1 MKVTAI
7 IQRVRNL
14 LQDNT
19 AVPRWSN
26 NDLLDAY
33 NEALLAV
40 VQNRP
45 DVNSQLLA
53 FTCQAQ
59 AVQSLPP
66 GTYRLLDIVDNPST
80 GRTVIATT
88 RSSLDSLLPNW
99 TTATGES
106 VEQYVY
112 DQKSPSVFY
121 VYPVPPADHQLNLLV
136 SHAPARIAITNFDTD
151 IQLFSLDELWLN
163 PVINYMLFRAFSM
176 DMETEANMQQAQSYL
191 AMFAN
196 NLGLKWN
203 VDQMFR
209 QMLQGS
215 IGEN

>member
-1 MKVTAI
+1 M
-7 IQRVRNL
+7 
-14 LQDNT
+14 
-19 AVPRWSN
+19 PRWSN

-45 DVNSQLLA
+45 DVNSQLLP

-66 GTYRLLDIVDNPST
+66 GTYRLLDIVDNPAT
-80 GRTVIATT
+80 GRTVMATT
-88 RSSLDSLLPNW
+88 RSSLDSLLP
-99 TTATGES
+99 TGPE
-106 VEQYVY
+106 VEQCIY
-112 DQKSPSVFY
+112 DQKSPTVFY

-136 SHAPARIAITNFDTD
+136 SQAPARITITDFEADT
-151 IQLFSLDELWLN
+151 QLFSIDELWLN

-176 DMETEANMQQAQSYL
+176 DMETQANMQQAQGYL

-196 NLGLKWN
+196 DLGLKWN
-203 VDQMFR
+203 VDQLFR
-209 QMLQGS
+209 QMLQGKVE
-215 IGEN
+215 G

>member
-1 MKVTAI
+1 MEVIAI

-19 AVPRWSN
+19 PVPRWTNS
-26 NDLLDAY
+26 DLLDAY

-53 FTCQAQ
+53 YTCQAQ

-66 GTYRLLDIVDNPST
+66 GTYRLLDIVDNPAS

-99 TTATGES
+99 TTATAAD

-121 VYPVPPADHQLNLLV
+121 VYPVPPANHTLNLLV
-136 SHAPARIAITNFDTD
+136 SQAPARIVITDFDTD
-151 IQLFSLDELWLN
+151 TQVFSLDDLWLN

-176 DMETEANMQQAQSYL
+176 DMETEATMQQAQSYL

-196 NLGLKWN
+196 DLGLKWN

-209 QMLQGS
+209 QMLQGKVD
-215 IGEN
+215 G

>member
-1 MKVTAI
+1 MKVISI

-19 AVPRWSN
+19 TVPRWSN

-53 FTCQAQ
+53 FTCQEQ

-66 GTYRLLDIVDNPST
+66 GTYRLLDIVDNPGT

-99 TTATGES
+99 ITATGTE
-106 VEQYVY
+106 VEQFVY
-112 DQKSPSVFY
+112 DQKSPAVFY
-121 VYPVPPADHQLNLLV
+121 VYPVPPANHQLNLLV
-136 SHAPARIAITNFDTD
+136 SQAPARITITDFETDT
-151 IQLFSLDELWLN
+151 QLLSLNELWLN

-196 NLGLKWN
+196 DLGLKWN

-209 QMLQGS
+209 QMLQGKVE
-215 IGEN
+215 G

>member
-45 DVNSQLLA
+45 DVNSQLLP
-53 FTCQAQ
+53 FTCQAR
-59 AVQSLPP
+59 ALQSLPP
-66 GTYRLLDIVDNPST
+66 GTYRLLDIVDNPAT
-80 GRTVIATT
+80 GRTVMATT

-99 TTATGES
+99 TKATGLE
-106 VEQYVY
+106 VEQFVY
-112 DQKSPSVFY
+112 DQKSPTVFY

-136 SHAPARIAITNFDTD
+136 SQAPARITITDFEADT
-151 IQLFSLDELWLN
+151 QLFSLDELWLN

-176 DMETEANMQQAQSYL
+176 DMETQANMQQAQSYL

-196 NLGLKWN
+196 DLGLKWN
-203 VDQMFR
+203 TDQIFR
-209 QMLQGS
+209 QMLQGKVE
-215 IGEN
+215 G

>member
-1 MKVTAI
+1 MKVISI

-14 LQDNT
+14 LQDNGS
-19 AVPRWSN
+19 VPRWSN

-45 DVNSQLLA
+45 DVNSKLVT
-53 FTCQAQ
+53 FNCQAQ
-59 AVQSLPP
+59 ALQSLPP

-80 GRTVIATT
+80 GRTVMATT
-88 RSSLDSLLPNW
+88 RNSLDSLLPTW
-99 TTATGES
+99 TNDTGDE

-112 DQKSPSVFY
+112 DQKSPNVFY
-121 VYPVPPADHQLNLLV
+121 VYPVPAADHPINLLV
-136 SHAPARIAITNFDTD
+136 SQAPARIFITDFATDTQTLS
-151 IQLFSLDELWLN
+151 INELWLN
-163 PVINYMLFRAFSM
+163 PVINFMLFRAYAM

-191 AMFAN
+191 AIFAN
-196 NLGLKWN
+196 DLGLKWS

-209 QMLQGS
+209 QTLQGKLE
-215 IGEN
+215 G

>member
-1 MKVTAI
+1 MKVTEI
-7 IQRVRNL
+7 IQRVRDL

-19 AVPRWSN
+19 AVPRWTN
-26 NDLLDAY
+26 ANLLDAY

-45 DVNSQLLA
+45 DVNSQLLP

-99 TTATGES
+99 TTANGEN

-121 VYPVPPADHQLNLLV
+121 VYPVPPADHPLNLLV
-136 SHAPARIAITNFDTD
+136 SQAPARIAITDFDTD
-151 IQLFSLDELWLN
+151 TQLFSLDELWIN

-196 NLGLKWN
+196 DLGLKWN
-203 VDQMFR
+203 VDQLFR
-209 QMLQGS
+209 QMLQGKVE
-215 IGEN
+215 G

>member
-1 MKVTAI
+1 MKVTTI

-19 AVPRWSN
+19 AVPRWTN
-26 NDLLDAY
+26 NDLLDCY

-45 DVNSQLLA
+45 DVNSQVVA
-53 FTCQAQ
+53 FACQAQ

-99 TTATGES
+99 TTATGEN
-106 VEQYVY
+106 VEQFVY
-112 DQKSPSVFY
+112 DQKSPAVFY
-121 VYPVPPADHQLNLLV
+121 VYPVPPVDHQLNLLV
-136 SHAPARIAITNFDTD
+136 SQAPERIVITDFDTD
-151 IQLFSLDELWLN
+151 TQSLSLNELWLN
-163 PVINYMLFRAFSM
+163 PVINYMLFRAYSM
-176 DMETEANMQQAQSYL
+176 DMETEANARQAQSYL
-191 AMFAN
+191 SLFAN
-196 NLGLKWN
+196 DLGLKWN

-209 QMLQGS
+209 QMLQGKVE
-215 IGEN
+215 G

>member
-1 MKVTAI
+1 M
-7 IQRVRNL
+7 
-14 LQDNT
+14 
-19 AVPRWSN
+19 PRWSN

-45 DVNSQLLA
+45 DVNSQLLP
-53 FTCQAQ
+53 FTCKSQ

-66 GTYRLLDIVDNPST
+66 GTYRLLDIVDNPAT
-80 GRTVIATT
+80 GRTVMATT

-99 TTATGES
+99 TKATGLE
-106 VEQYVY
+106 VEQFVY
-112 DQKSPSVFY
+112 DQKSPTVFY

-136 SHAPARIAITNFDTD
+136 SQAPARITITDFEADT
-151 IQLFSLDELWLN
+151 QLFSLDELWLN

-176 DMETEANMQQAQSYL
+176 DMETQANMQQAQSYL

-196 NLGLKWN
+196 DLGLKWN
-203 VDQMFR
+203 TDQIFR
-209 QMLQGS
+209 QMLQGKVE
-215 IGEN
+215 G

>member
-1 MKVTAI
+1 MKVTTI

-19 AVPRWSN
+19 TVPRWTNS
-26 NDLLDAY
+26 DLLDGY

-45 DVNSQLLA
+45 DVNSTLVT
-53 FTCQAQ
+53 FNCQAQ

-66 GTYRLLDIVDNPST
+66 GTYQLLDIVDNPST

-99 TTATGES
+99 TTATGEN

-121 VYPVPPADHQLNLLV
+121 VYPVPPADHPLNLLV
-136 SHAPARIAITNFDTD
+136 SQAPERVVITDFDTD
-151 IQLFSLDELWLN
+151 TQPLGLDELWLN
-163 PVINYMLFRAFSM
+163 PVINYMLFRAYSM
-176 DMETEANMQQAQSYL
+176 DQETEANMQQAQSHL
-191 AMFAN
+191 ALFAN
-196 NLGLKWN
+196 DLGLKWN
-203 VDQMFR
+203 VDQLFR
-209 QMLQGS
+209 QRLQGKVE
-215 IGEN
+215 G

>member
-1 MKVTAI
+1 MKVVDI
-7 IQRVRNL
+7 IQRVRDL
-14 LQDNT
+14 LQDGAAIRWTNT
-19 AVPRWSN
+19 N
-26 NDLLDAY
+26 LLDAY

-45 DVNSQLLA
+45 DVNSQLLS
-53 FTCQAQ
+53 FTCQPQ

-66 GTYRLLDIVDNPST
+66 GTYRLLDIVDNLST

-99 TTATGES
+99 TTATGTD

-121 VYPVPPADHQLNLLV
+121 VYPVPPADHPLNLLV
-136 SHAPARIAITNFDTD
+136 SQAPARIAITDFDTD
-151 IQLFSLDELWLN
+151 TQLFSLDELWIN

-196 NLGLKWN
+196 DLGLKWN
-203 VDQMFR
+203 VDQLFR
-209 QMLQGS
+209 QMLQGKVE
-215 IGEN
+215 G

>member
-1 MKVTAI
+1 MKVIAI

-19 AVPRWSN
+19 PVPRWTNS
-26 NDLLDAY
+26 DLLDAY

-53 FTCQAQ
+53 YTCQAQ

-66 GTYRLLDIVDNPST
+66 GTYRLLDIVDNPTT

-88 RSSLDSLLPNW
+88 RNSLDSLLPNW
-99 TTATGES
+99 TTATGTE
-106 VEQYVY
+106 VEQFVY
-112 DQKSPSVFY
+112 DQKSPAVFY

-136 SHAPARIAITNFDTD
+136 SQAPARIAITDFETDT
-151 IQLFSLDELWLN
+151 QQFSLDELWLN

-191 AMFAN
+191 SMFAN
-196 NLGLKWN
+196 DLGLKWN

-209 QMLQGS
+209 QMLQGKVE
-215 IGEN
+215 G